1 MIGVIPSSSPTL
13 LTFLS
18 INLSFV
24 LSLGW
29 KRVNHERMSGGG
41 SRVLVLLEMIV
52 IVVVTCHQTRAG

>member
-1 MIGVIPSSSPTL
+1 MIGIIPSSSPTL

-29 KRVNHERMSGGG
+29 KRFNHERMSGGG

-52 IVVVTCHQTRAG
+52 IVVVTCH